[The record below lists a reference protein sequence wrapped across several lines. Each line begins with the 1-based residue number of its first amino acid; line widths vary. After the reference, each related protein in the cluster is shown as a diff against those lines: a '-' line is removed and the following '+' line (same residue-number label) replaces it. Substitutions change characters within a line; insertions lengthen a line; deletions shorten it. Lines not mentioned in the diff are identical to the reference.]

1 MAPTKTK
8 RVVRKPAK
16 GQKRTTLKD
25 KQKSLEKRAWYKSLS
40 RAVALIV
47 IWGTIFCAA
56 TAAYFYVTLPTL
68 DQATQLKRGPT
79 ATLLDRE
86 GAFFASYGELRGDM
100 VTVAELPL
108 HLPRAIIAI
117 EDRRFYE
124 HIGID
129 FRGIARA
136 IVVNVTK
143 GSFRQGA
150 STITQQLARNLLLT
164 HERSFGR
171 KAREALLALE
181 LERRFKKDDIL
192 SIYLNRVYF
201 GGGAYGVDAAARRF
215 FGKSAS
221 KLNLWESALL
231 AGSLKAPS
239 RLAPDRNPEGA
250 AARARLV
257 ITAMIDVGYI
267 CLLYTS
273 PSPRD

>member
-16 GQKRTTLKD
+16 GQKRTTSKD

-47 IWGTIFCAA
+47 IWGTIFFAA
-56 TAAYFYVTLPTL
+56 TAAYFYVTLPPL

-171 KAREALLALE
+171 RHAK
-181 LERRFKKDDIL
+181 
-192 SIYLNRVYF
+192 
-201 GGGAYGVDAAARRF
+201 
-215 FGKSAS
+215 
-221 KLNLWESALL
+221 
-231 AGSLKAPS
+231 P
-239 RLAPDRNPEGA
+239 
-250 AARARLV
+250 
-257 ITAMIDVGYI
+257 
-267 CLLYTS
+267 C
-273 PSPRD
+273 